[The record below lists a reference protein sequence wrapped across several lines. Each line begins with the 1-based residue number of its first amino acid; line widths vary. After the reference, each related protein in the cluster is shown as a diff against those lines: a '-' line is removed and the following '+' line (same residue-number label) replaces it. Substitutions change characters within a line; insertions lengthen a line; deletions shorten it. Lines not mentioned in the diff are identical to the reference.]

1 MTKEKNYNKITE
13 GVIWKEVL
21 LFFFPLVIGAFFQH
35 LYTLV
40 DTMIVGKALGTTELS
55 AVGGSASKFIVLYVN
70 FFIGVSSGITAYA
83 SRYFGEKNYQKLN
96 NIIFNGTLFFAL
108 FGGVLSFFGI
118 LFSPQYFD
126 LMHTPSDSLAEATTY
141 LHTYL
146 YGMVFAVLYNTFSG
160 ILRGLGDSKKPL
172 YVLFFCSICNIVL
185 DVIFVFPL
193 KMGVF
198 GIALATVISQGIS
211 AVILGYML
219 WKTVKDFDST
229 KPQIQLSMVKDIAK
243 IGIPAGCQS
252 IMYSLS
258 NMAVQSGVN
267 GFNDVSVAA
276 WAAFVKLSGIADIF
290 LSSLGSTVMP
300 FVGQNLGAKKLDR
313 VKESLNQIIFI
324 SCGILTVVVALFL
337 WQGTYLLGLFTYD
350 QEVIRIGME
359 IMWVVM
365 PMHLLAVPQQ
375 MYSQALRSMGHSF
388 VPMMLTLVGVVGLRL
403 GWVAFVLPIAPS
415 LQLLG
420 ACYPVSALLMSVI
433 FAVYYQIEFKGT
445 SKNSC

>member
-1 MTKEKNYNKITE
+1 MTEEKIYNKITD

-55 AVGGSASKFIVLYVN
+55 AVGGSAAKFITLYLN

-83 SRYFGEKNYQKLN
+83 SRYLGEKNYPKLT
-96 NIIFNGTLFFAL
+96 NIIFNGTMFFVV
-108 FGGVLSFFGI
+108 FGTILSVLGI
-118 LFSPQYFD
+118 VFSPQYFD
-126 LMHTPSDSLAEATTY
+126 LMNTPTESIALATTY

-146 YGMVFAVLYNTFSG
+146 YGMVFAVLYNTFAG
-160 ILRGLGDSKKPL
+160 IMRGLGDSKKPL
-172 YVLFFCSICNIVL
+172 YALFFCSICNIVL

-193 KMGVF
+193 QMGVF

-219 WKTVKDFDST
+219 FQIVRHLDKS
-229 KPQIQLSMVKDIAK
+229 KPYIDITMIKDIAK

-267 GFNDVSVAA
+267 GFSDRSVAA
-276 WAAFVKLSGIADIF
+276 WVTFVKLSSIPDIF

-300 FVGQNLGAKKLDR
+300 FVGQNLGAKKIER
-313 VKESLNQIIFI
+313 VTQSLNQIIAI
-324 SCGILTVVVALFL
+324 SFAILSVLVALFL
-337 WQGTYLLGLFTYD
+337 WQGEFFLGLFTYD
-350 QEVIRIGME
+350 QEVIAIGMD

-365 PMHLLAVPQQ
+365 PMHILAVPQQ
-375 MYSQALRSMGHSF
+375 MYSQALRSLGQSF
-388 VPMMLTLVGVVGLRL
+388 IPMIMTLVGVVGLRL
-403 GWVAFVLPIAPS
+403 AWVTFILPIAPN
-415 LQLLG
+415 LQVLG
-420 ACYPVSALLMSVI
+420 ACYPASALLMSVV
-433 FAVYYQIEFKGT
+433 FAVYYRIEFKKIT
-445 SKNSC
+445 LQ